1 MLRNTFADNF
11 AQAWKQ
17 CFAFDQIIY
26 RYSHKISKVAF
37 NRTLRLYLSES
48 ELVGKQP
55 TQLWKVAKKP
65 RGQVVHPSKGNSF
78 CYEGSWSNISSFVSQ
93 IDDLWDGWCS
103 VVLCGIVLSR
113 LTHRAKTLI
122 IAGLCIEWGVKG
134 CQNGDGGGLEGGSGS
149 LCYSAGW
156 ATEGRWRDTSPM
168 MMQPQCCTLIPEKAG
183 HRHRNGFRIKS
194 VQENEA
200 RKIVCFRYIS
210 IALSYFR

>member
-48 ELVGKQP
+48 ELVGEQP

-65 RGQVVHPSKGNSF
+65 WGQVVHPSKGNSF

-134 CQNGDGGGLEGGSGS
+134 CQNGDGGVSRRRVRVPLLYCWMGYWRQMERHISHDDAATMLYFDPRE
-149 LCYSAGW
+149 GW
-156 ATEGRWRDTSPM
+156 AQTQKW
-168 MMQPQCCTLIPEKAG
+168 
-183 HRHRNGFRIKS
+183 
-194 VQENEA
+194 V
-200 RKIVCFRYIS
+200 
-210 IALSYFR
+210 